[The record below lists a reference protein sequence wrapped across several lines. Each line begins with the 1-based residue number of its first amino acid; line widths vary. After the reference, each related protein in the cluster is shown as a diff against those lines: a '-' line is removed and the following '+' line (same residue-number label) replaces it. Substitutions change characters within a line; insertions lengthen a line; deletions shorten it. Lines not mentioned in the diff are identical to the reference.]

1 MIVILNNKE
10 DFEKE
15 IAQGNTVVD
24 FFATWCGP
32 CRMMGQIM
40 ENIEADFPTV
50 KFLKVDVD
58 KFPEITAK
66 FNISSIPDM
75 YFFKDGKK
83 IEVDSDGK
91 KENDL
96 LGARPEETF
105 RDILAASFGL

>member
-50 KFLKVDVD
+50 KFLKVDATNSLRLQPSST
-58 KFPEITAK
+58 FPAFLTC
-66 FNISSIPDM
+66 ISSKM
-75 YFFKDGKK
+75 ERKSK
-83 IEVDSDGK
+83 S
-91 KENDL
+91 
-96 LGARPEETF
+96 
-105 RDILAASFGL
+105 ILMAKRE

>member
-40 ENIEADFPTV
+40 ENIETEFPTV

-58 KFPEITAK
+58 KFPEIAAK

-83 IEVDSDGK
+83 IEVDSDGE

-105 RDILAASFGL
+105 RDILTASFGL

>member
-40 ENIEADFPTV
+40 ENIEA
-50 KFLKVDVD
+50 
-58 KFPEITAK
+58 EIGRAH
-66 FNISSIPDM
+66 
-75 YFFKDGKK
+75 
-83 IEVDSDGK
+83 V
-91 KENDL
+91 
-96 LGARPEETF
+96 
-105 RDILAASFGL
+105 

>member
-83 IEVDSDGK
+83 S
-91 KENDL
+91 L
-96 LGARPEETF
+96 L
-105 RDILAASFGL
+105 DIDESKYKAIIQACF

>member
-50 KFLKVDVD
+50 KFLKATSTNFLRLQPSST
-58 KFPEITAK
+58 FPAFLTC
-66 FNISSIPDM
+66 ISSKMERKSKSILMAKKRMTCSVPDP
-75 YFFKDGKK
+75 KRHS
-83 IEVDSDGK
+83 VTS
-91 KENDL
+91 
-96 LGARPEETF
+96 
-105 RDILAASFGL
+105 